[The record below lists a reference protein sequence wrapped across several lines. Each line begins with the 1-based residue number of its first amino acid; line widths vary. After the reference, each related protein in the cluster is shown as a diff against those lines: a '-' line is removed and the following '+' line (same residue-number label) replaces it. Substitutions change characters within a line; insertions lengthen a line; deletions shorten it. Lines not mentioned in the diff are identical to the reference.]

1 MSRSSP
7 SKARGHNP
15 TEIEVRSEVVD
26 CLLQNHGHM
35 IECVRRECPGTRV
48 ECFEQS
54 NLLVFCGKPSGKK
67 RAMELMYRIL
77 SRYRFD
83 LSTLRRAA
91 RDLGKDLEIEKYI
104 RDGQELQRVKEETKK
119 ENNLLKNT
127 INELRNANDELKNI
141 KDELETANDGLEN
154 DNDELKN
161 DNDELKNDNDELK
174 QELNLVNFPSS
185 TLQAALNIL
194 KLKF

>member
-1 MSRSSP
+1 
-7 SKARGHNP
+7 
-15 TEIEVRSEVVD
+15 
-26 CLLQNHGHM
+26 
-35 IECVRRECPGTRV
+35 
-48 ECFEQS
+48 
-54 NLLVFCGKPSGKK
+54 
-67 RAMELMYRIL
+67 MELMYRIL

-161 DNDELKNDNDELK
+161 DNDELK